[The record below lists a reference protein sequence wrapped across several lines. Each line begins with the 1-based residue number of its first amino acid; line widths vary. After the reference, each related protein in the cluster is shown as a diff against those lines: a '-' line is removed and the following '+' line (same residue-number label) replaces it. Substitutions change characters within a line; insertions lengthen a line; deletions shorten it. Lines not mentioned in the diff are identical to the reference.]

1 MLCTE
6 LLEVLWN
13 RVWKRDDCKILYDNC
28 IGSVISFKHMVFIFK
43 FIFAFVYTTI
53 QKFR

>member
-13 RVWKRDDCKILYDNC
+13 GVCKRDDGKILYDNC
-28 IGSVISFKHMVFIFK
+28 IGSVISFEHMV
-43 FIFAFVYTTI
+43 
-53 QKFR
+53 